1 MIDGFDQSIEISF
14 LQRDAVRS
22 EDVRIELVKHRLAVV
37 EENSIE
43 KDELEHELAQLY
55 HVRRNIFF
63 DLCL

>member
-1 MIDGFDQSIEISF
+1 
-14 LQRDAVRS
+14 VRS